1 MGSGLRR
8 SQSADPLLRGITHV
22 WRVFLAVL
30 RDWKGGPFLLN
41 SNGLG
46 ASQTSEEFLCYV

>member
-1 MGSGLRR
+1 MGSGSRR

-30 RDWKGGPFLLN
+30 CDWKGGPFLLN

-46 ASQTSEEFLCYV
+46 TSQTSKEFLCYV